1 MLADCFSIR
10 TRTWRCV
17 LVLLIAVAGVVTGIL
32 AMHVVSTPL
41 SQTHQY
47 AASEPVVTLA
57 AATHTDQSHTVA
69 IAPSTPDNA
78 MSTGCAA
85 DGCNPMNDM
94 TAMVCT
100 LALLA
105 AAILL
110 IAPALGRALL
120 GVGSRATP
128 TSAARLIARTIG
140 APPPPSLLALS
151 VDRR

>member
-1 MLADCFSIR
+1 MLADCFSMR

-32 AMHVVSTPL
+32 AMHVVSTPM
-41 SQTHQY
+41 SQMHQ
-47 AASEPVVTLA
+47 AGSEPVVTLA
-57 AATHTDQSHTVA
+57 AASHTDQSHTATVV
-69 IAPSTPDNA
+69 PSPPDNA

-85 DGCNPMNDM
+85 GECDPMHDM

-105 AAILL
+105 VTILL

-120 GVGSRATP
+120 GVASRAVP
-128 TSAARLIARTIG
+128 ANLARRFARSIG
-140 APPPPSLLALS
+140 ALSPPSLVALS